1 MKNAIAIILGANLGT
16 TIDSWLV
23 ATLGFSGVFLVLF
36 FLIYYLYLKGNGEDI
51 REEGKAK
58 DKNKR
63 LGKRILK

>member
-1 MKNAIAIILGANLGT
+1 MEGFIINLIAILGY
-16 TIDSWLV
+16 
-23 ATLGFSGVFLVLF
+23 SGIFLMVF